1 MRLRGAHR
9 HWCRSSKGEL
19 HSAPQAWRECE
30 HACSW
35 CVPPLGLW
43 SLFDG
48 IRVREMTGSGKRGKL
63 ALLFMVRHLPCT
75 HRQSAPS
82 CASACCDRHVA
93 NAKWQIKEGP
103 NNPGVWR
110 RWLHAASTDF
120 SVWVHAKSTKDVHDP
135 LFKDNLI
142 GSVPTEWGTV
152 SLVEAHLALLRA
164 ALEDQENRWTPTQ

>member
-1 MRLRGAHR
+1 MARIR
-9 HWCRSSKGEL
+9 
-19 HSAPQAWRECE
+19 AWFFVC
-30 HACSW
+30 
-35 CVPPLGLW
+35 P
-43 SLFDG
+43 SLEG
-48 IRVREMTGSGKRGKL
+48 IRVRKMTGSGKRGKL